1 MKAQTKNNRS
11 FSYTYQPEILVPD
24 LQHDIEE
31 NFFKG
36 IWGTQPKEIIVQIP
50 GRLYAALRPHIAILR
65 ERIAEQ
71 FNFPSRQFK
80 ITDHNNSAI
89 TLAIKH

>member
-1 MKAQTKNNRS
+1 MKTSSKNSRG
-11 FSYTYQPEILVPD
+11 FSNTYQPEILVPD

-36 IWGTQPKEIIVQIP
+36 FYQPKEIVIQIP
-50 GRLYAALRPHIAILR
+50 GRLYAALRPHIAMLCA
-65 ERIAEQ
+65 RISEQ
-71 FNFPSRQFK
+71 FGFPSRKFK